1 MNVCPPPW
9 LVRHFFGI
17 DRDERGNSEQV
28 RYGAVVADGTAV
40 ASDEAEITI

>member
-1 MNVCPPPW
+1 MNVSAPPPC

-28 RYGAVVADGTAV
+28 RYGAVVA
-40 ASDEAEITI
+40 SDEAEITI